1 MKKYILFLLPVLIMM
16 LGIKSYAITGAQLMA
31 QFNEA
36 TNNNF
41 DNLELFEDI
50 CNKWE
55 TLPAYNLLIYPT
67 AGTGF
72 YIAAISPAISITD
85 QINFESTWYRS
96 SSFNNDSNNRPTNT
110 WQQINFNGSATLYG
124 DFLFLEQYEEPI
136 DWYNN
141 YEFDPSI
148 PTPDIYRATSSLK
161 LDSHSYYEYQVPIE
175 LKMVPVPIDG
185 RQYYIIYR
193 YRMFKAK
200 TINIT
205 KNGNNNPVDNIEE
218 WWSSH
223 LTMSHTE
230 ETIPRGQDFSLDF
243 NEDATI
249 TGEWEDFADDHKTT
263 YTGLTTGWYN
273 LWSDGNIPNTYHYP
287 DNKWLGSFGSIFEI
301 TFCYAEIRDDKVY
314 TGYWV
319 RYTTSNPKKLALV
332 NYYEQNILHTGE
344 EINYSTQS
352 VSPYQVESESDQE
365 GATIPNSINS
375 GNNYTINIST
385 QQVPNDMEYP
395 TIVSYNHDNIFTT
408 FVGTY
413 NTAGNTLSGF
423 AQFLNSTLLWIPS
436 EIWFIVGMGFSMAI
450 LIMIIKIL

>member
-1 MKKYILFLLPVLIMM
+1 
-16 LGIKSYAITGAQLMA
+16 
-31 QFNEA
+31 
-36 TNNNF
+36 
-41 DNLELFEDI
+41 
-50 CNKWE
+50 
-55 TLPAYNLLIYPT
+55 
-67 AGTGF
+67 
-72 YIAAISPAISITD
+72 
-85 QINFESTWYRS
+85 
-96 SSFNNDSNNRPTNT
+96 
-110 WQQINFNGSATLYG
+110 
-124 DFLFLEQYEEPI
+124 
-136 DWYNN
+136 
-141 YEFDPSI
+141 
-148 PTPDIYRATSSLK
+148 
-161 LDSHSYYEYQVPIE
+161 
-175 LKMVPVPIDG
+175 
-185 RQYYIIYR
+185 
-193 YRMFKAK
+193 MFKAK